1 MKIRWDSMLYVVS
14 LLSLAL
20 LIIHAGRAWV
30 EFLAEGPL
38 GADGALGYLNAG
50 LTGLVHIMPFLFLI
64 PGLVALVRLGGHY
77 RRGEVFTRRNAGL
90 IEQFGSALVL
100 AAGAF
105 VIFRPTLLD
114 WIGGVDRGFAVQ
126 LNEAPVALFCAGVFV
141 FVMSRVMGDAVTL
154 KEDSDSIV

>member
-1 MKIRWDSMLYVVS
+1 MKTRWDSMLYVVS

-20 LIIHAGRAWV
+20 LVIHAGREWV
-30 EFLAEGPL
+30 EVLADGPL
-38 GADGALGYLNAG
+38 GVDGALGYLNAG
-50 LTGLVHIMPFLFLI
+50 LVGLVHIMPFVFLI
-64 PGLVALVRLGGHY
+64 PGLVALVRLGAHY

-114 WIGGVDRGFAVQ
+114 WIGGVDRAFVLQ
-126 LNEAPVALFCAGVFV
+126 LNEAPIALMCAGVFV
-141 FVMSRVMGDAVTL
+141 FVMSRVMGEAVTI
-154 KEDSDSIV
+154 KEDRDSFV